1 MSRPQAIIP
10 PAARPE
16 EARRAWARV
25 RDLGG
30 RLPFDVKAPP
40 RPDRVRAAVEWFAH
54 TPRGE
59 AAFLARYRA
68 MRPLTREALLD
79 YLCANDAW
87 DGYRVLCWA
96 YGLCARPRSLAPASH

>member
-1 MSRPQAIIP
+1 MSRTTTNPP

-16 EARRAWARV
+16 EARRAWARI

-30 RLPFDVKAPP
+30 RLPLDVKAPP

-68 MRPLTREALLD
+68 MRPALRAALALHLETED
-79 YLCANDAW
+79 PWA
-87 DGYRVLCWA
+87 GFRVLCRA
-96 YGLCARPRSLAPASH
+96 YGLSARPRALTRL

>member
-1 MSRPQAIIP
+1 MARTTTNP
-10 PAARPE
+10 PPPARPE

-40 RPDRVRAAVEWFAH
+40 RADRVRAAVEWFAD

-79 YLCANDAW
+79 YVCAADAW

-96 YGLCARPRSLAPASH
+96 YGLSARPRALTRR